1 MQVLQLCMGTVPR
14 VIGVECF
21 GKGPSGAAISWV
33 EGHFFKSDIRK
44 NRTRELCIMS
54 HNEGL
59 YPIIPRYISPFL
71 IRRQLAAA
79 LAAAHYSLRIPS
91 IHAICIDLIHYSMY
105 CKDVLQ
111 TKYIHITPNDM

>member
-1 MQVLQLCMGTVPR
+1 MGEWAHIALEYGR
-14 VIGVECF
+14 
-21 GKGPSGAAISWV
+21 ISTTSP
-33 EGHFFKSDIRK
+33 HMHIRK

-71 IRRQLAAA
+71 IRKQLAALAAA

-91 IHAICIDLIHYSMY
+91 IHAICIDLIQYSMY

-111 TKYIHITPNDM
+111 TKYIQPNGM

>member
-1 MQVLQLCMGTVPR
+1 MLVQGLCRFDIVQLR
-14 VIGVECF
+14 GVDSR
-21 GKGPSGAAISWV
+21 KL
-33 EGHFFKSDIRK
+33 IRK

-71 IRRQLAAA
+71 IRRQLAALAAA
-79 LAAAHYSLRIPS
+79 LAAVHYSLRIPS

-111 TKYIHITPNDM
+111 TKYIQPNGM

>member
-1 MQVLQLCMGTVPR
+1 MDSVGALRMPLQVDPT
-14 VIGVECF
+14 
-21 GKGPSGAAISWV
+21 
-33 EGHFFKSDIRK
+33 EGHTCWMWLKARDIRK

-71 IRRQLAAA
+71 IRKQLAALAAA

-91 IHAICIDLIHYSMY
+91 IHAIRIDLIHYSMY

-111 TKYIHITPNDM
+111 TKYIQPNGM

>member
-1 MQVLQLCMGTVPR
+1 MYMYVANATRPTLLLLPCL
-14 VIGVECF
+14 F
-21 GKGPSGAAISWV
+21 Y
-33 EGHFFKSDIRK
+33 IRK

-71 IRRQLAAA
+71 IRRQLAALAAA